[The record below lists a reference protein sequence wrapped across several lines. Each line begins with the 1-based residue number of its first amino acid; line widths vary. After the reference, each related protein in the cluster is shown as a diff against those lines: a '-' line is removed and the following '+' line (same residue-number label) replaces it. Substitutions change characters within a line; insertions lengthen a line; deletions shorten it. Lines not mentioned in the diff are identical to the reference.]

1 MQAIQ
6 RLERFLAGLE
16 EEELMEILRVSGE
29 SKEFLN
35 NELKREFT
43 RRKEQSGQRCTVCGN
58 VLPQSSF
65 ELVFGSPE
73 FRRKAK
79 LCGKDCV
86 SYFLESIESYNE
98 LLKKKSERSNGQ
110 NGHRQEKP
118 AEKAPEPKPE
128 RKPVRKRKKTLL
140 EKMYSLFF

>member
-35 NELKREFT
+35 NELKKEFT
-43 RRKEQSGQRCTVCGN
+43 RRREQAGQRCTVCGN
-58 VLPQSSF
+58 VLPESSF

-98 LLKKKSERSNGQ
+98 LLKRKSERSNG
-110 NGHRQEKP
+110 HRTEREEKDVQKKPEKKP
-118 AEKAPEPKPE
+118 AK
-128 RKPVRKRKKTLL
+128 KRKKTLL